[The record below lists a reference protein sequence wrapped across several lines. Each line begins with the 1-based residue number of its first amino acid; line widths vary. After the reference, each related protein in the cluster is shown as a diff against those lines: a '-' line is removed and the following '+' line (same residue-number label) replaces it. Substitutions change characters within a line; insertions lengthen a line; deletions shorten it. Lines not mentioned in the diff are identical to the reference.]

1 MLALG
6 GHKRK
11 IYCPL
16 WIWMNSNLKNN
27 LRFAC
32 LCASGWLCSHW
43 MMCSTKNP
51 IVTLL
56 NLNWLSLNSLS
67 RMYVVCCC
75 CCCFFSDF
83 LHQFH
88 EMLIR
93 CIHLFSLCIKYWSLR
108 RQFPPYRVKEVK
120 IASLNFYLRVQF
132 SLVELGSDACN
143 YFSRKAIGVLMI
155 YLSYY

>member
-1 MLALG
+1 MGSEMCIRDSYSPEFELTVAKFTKSYVCSML
-6 GHKRK
+6 
-11 IYCPL
+11 
-16 WIWMNSNLKNN
+16 
-27 LRFAC
+27 
-32 LCASGWLCSHW
+32 
-43 MMCSTKNP
+43 
-51 IVTLL
+51 LL
-56 NLNWLSLNSLS
+56 LLL
-67 RMYVVCCC
+67 
-75 CCCFFSDF
+75 FFSDF